1 MVTPNANIQLPVT
14 TYRRRSPLLPNS
26 VFGTLIFVATEV
38 IFFTALLSAFLIIKA
53 GTRGWDLPPEGRLP
67 MLATAAST
75 GLLLLSG
82 LYAHLAGRQF
92 GAFGHTPQVR
102 LLLGLAGV
110 LAAVFVLIQ
119 GYEWV
124 QLLRYGMT
132 LAPGMF
138 AACFCLVIGIHGIH
152 AVAAVVLMGVAWQR
166 LRAETLQADHLWAMQ
181 IFWYFV
187 VGIWPVIYLSVY
199 F

>member
-1 MVTPNANIQLPVT
+1 MVTPSTNTQLPVT
-14 TYRRRSPLLPNS
+14 THRRRTPLLPNS

-82 LYAHLAGRQF
+82 LYAHLAGRRF
-92 GAFGHTPQVR
+92 VVWGHTPQVR

-110 LAAVFVLIQ
+110 LATVFVLIQ

-166 LRAETLQADHLWAMQ
+166 LRTETLRADHLRAMQ
-181 IFWYFV
+181 SFWYFV
-187 VGIWPVIYLSVY
+187 VGIWPVIYISVY

>member
-1 MVTPNANIQLPVT
+1 MITPSTNTQLPVT
-14 TYRRRSPLLPNS
+14 THRRRTPLLPNC

-67 MLATAAST
+67 MLATVAST
-75 GLLLLSG
+75 GFLLLSG
-82 LYAHLAGRQF
+82 LYAHLAGRRL
-92 GAFGHTPQVR
+92 GAFGHTPRVR

-119 GYEWV
+119 GSEWV

-132 LAPGMF
+132 LGPGMF
-138 AACFCLVIGIHGIH
+138 AACFCLVIGVHGIH

-166 LRAETLQADHLWAMQ
+166 LRTETLRAEHLRAMQ

-187 VGIWPVIYLSVY
+187 VGIWPVIYISVY

>member
-1 MVTPNANIQLPVT
+1 MVTPSTNVQHAVT
-14 TYRRRSPLLPNS
+14 TPRRCTPLLPNS

-53 GTRGWDLPPEGRLP
+53 GTRGWELPPEGLLP
-67 MLATAAST
+67 PLATVAST
-75 GLLLLSG
+75 GFLLLSG
-82 LYAHLAGRQF
+82 LYTHLAARQF
-92 GAFGHTPQVR
+92 VAFGHTPQVR
-102 LLLGLAGV
+102 LLLGLAGI
-110 LAAVFVLIQ
+110 LATVFVLIQ

-124 QLLRYGMT
+124 QLWRYGMT
-132 LAPGMF
+132 LTPGLF
-138 AACFCLVIGIHGIH
+138 AAGFCLMIGAHGVH

-166 LRAETLQADHLWAMQ
+166 LRTETLQAEHLRAMQ

-187 VGIWPVIYLSVY
+187 VGIWPVLYISVY

>member
-1 MVTPNANIQLPVT
+1 MVTLNTNAQRLVT
-14 TYRRRSPLLPNS
+14 TPRRTPLLPNS
-26 VFGTLIFVATEV
+26 VFGTLIFVVTEV

-53 GTRGWDLPPEGRLP
+53 GTRGWALPPEGLLP
-67 MLATAAST
+67 PLATVAST
-75 GLLLLSG
+75 GVLLLSG
-82 LYAHLAGRQF
+82 LYAHLAAGQF
-92 GAFGHTPQVR
+92 VACGHTPQVR
-102 LLLGLAGV
+102 QLLGLAGG
-110 LAAVFVLIQ
+110 LAAMFVLIQ

-124 QLLRYGMT
+124 QLLQYGRT

-138 AACFCLVIGIHGIH
+138 AACFCLVIGIHGVH

-166 LRAETLQADHLWAMQ
+166 LRTGTMRADHLRAMQ

-199 F
+199 R

>member
-1 MVTPNANIQLPVT
+1 
-14 TYRRRSPLLPNS
+14 
-26 VFGTLIFVATEV
+26 
-38 IFFTALLSAFLIIKA
+38 
-53 GTRGWDLPPEGRLP
+53 

-92 GAFGHTPQVR
+92 GAFGHTPQIR
-102 LLLGLAGV
+102 LLLGLAGT
-110 LAAVFVLIQ
+110 LATAFVLIQ
-119 GYEWV
+119 SYEWL
-124 QLLRYGMT
+124 QLLHYGMT

-152 AVAAVVLMGVAWQR
+152 AVAAVILMGVAWQR
-166 LRAETLQADHLWAMQ
+166 SRAETLQTEHLQAMQ

-187 VGIWPVIYLSVY
+187 VGIWPVIYISVY

>member
-1 MVTPNANIQLPVT
+1 MVTPNTNIQLPVT

-38 IFFTALLSAFLIIKA
+38 IFFSALLSAFLIIKA
-53 GTRGWDLPPEGRLP
+53 GTRGWELPTEGRLP

-82 LYAHLAGRQF
+82 LYAHLAARQF

-110 LAAVFVLIQ
+110 LATAFVLIQ
-119 GYEWV
+119 SYEWL
-124 QLLRYGMT
+124 QLLHYGMT
-132 LAPGMF
+132 LAPGML
-138 AACFCLVIGIHGIH
+138 AACFCLAIGTHGIH
-152 AVAAVVLMGVAWQR
+152 AVAAVILMGVAWQR
-166 LRAETLQADHLWAMQ
+166 SRAETLQTAHLQAMQ

-187 VGIWPVIYLSVY
+187 VGIWPVIYIAVY

>member
-1 MVTPNANIQLPVT
+1 MVTPSTNTHLRVT
-14 TYRRRSPLLPNS
+14 THRRRTPLLPNS

-53 GTRGWDLPPEGRLP
+53 GTRGWDLPLESRLP

-102 LLLGLAGV
+102 LLLGLAGA
-110 LAAVFVLIQ
+110 LATAFVLMQ
-119 GYEWV
+119 SYEWI
-124 QLLRYGMT
+124 QLLHYGMT

-152 AVAAVVLMGVAWQR
+152 AVAAVILMGIAWQR
-166 LRAETLQADHLWAMQ
+166 SRAETLQTEHLRAMQ

-187 VGIWPVIYLSVY
+187 VGIWPIIYVAVY

>member
-53 GTRGWDLPPEGRLP
+53 GTRGWELPTEGRLP

-82 LYAHLAGRQF
+82 LYAHLAARQF

-110 LAAVFVLIQ
+110 LATAFVLIQ
-119 GYEWV
+119 SYEWL
-124 QLLRYGMT
+124 QLLHYGMT

-138 AACFCLVIGIHGIH
+138 AACFCLVIGTHGIH
-152 AVAAVVLMGVAWQR
+152 AVAAVILMGVAWQR
-166 LRAETLQADHLWAMQ
+166 SRAETLQTAHLQAMQ

-187 VGIWPVIYLSVY
+187 VGIWPVIYSAVY

>member
-1 MVTPNANIQLPVT
+1 MVTPNTNTQLPVT
-14 TYRRRSPLLPNS
+14 TYRSRSPLLPNS

-102 LLLGLAGV
+102 LLLGLAGT
-110 LAAVFVLIQ
+110 LATAFVLIQ
-119 GYEWV
+119 SYEWL
-124 QLLRYGMT
+124 QLLHYGMT

-152 AVAAVVLMGVAWQR
+152 AVAAVILMGIAWQR
-166 LRAETLQADHLWAMQ
+166 LRAGTLQTEHLQAMQ

-187 VGIWPVIYLSVY
+187 VGIWPVIYISVY